1 MKRLS
6 ILAIALLFISCSAWA
21 QRTDHYTGNKL
32 PERSSTERNFDMPER
47 FINIRDFV
55 YLPDNGRMI
64 LELNNTEQYNE
75 LKNLDSV
82 LKEFIRN
89 IAFYKDSLE
98 NGSNQLR
105 IDYTIDAAY
114 SFSKIRFKKYTADG
128 NVFMNNNGEVARL
141 KLEQDTIRLYF
152 RHNPVLPRK
161 ADNGNLWAKNY
172 DYNHSHAGMFQVTFY
187 VNNYTDL
194 AKIAMDKTSLQHA
207 IDTLAATRKKA
218 TQINPDKYPSTTVY
232 NAYAIEGASDNT
244 LDNNK
249 YGNLRYHQYSG
260 IVKNEKACLWEALH
274 RSDVIQFYGN
284 VGVGLVRNTFAPVG
298 DIGLEFVHSGKRL
311 YDNKFHTYT
320 LSLYSSAY
328 FFFQQNA
335 AGDYLAKDNWFVNAT
350 FRNDNTDYFINS
362 YGLGYLYARRGDYF
376 KGTTIKAFFNVNLHK
391 HGITLCP
398 ELIITNDFKQVI
410 PGITLKVF

>member
-6 ILAIALLFISCSAWA
+6 ILAIALLFISCSTWA
-21 QRTDHYTGNKL
+21 QQPSYFLGNKQPL
-32 PERSSTERNFDMPER
+32 RSSTERNFDMPER

-98 NGSNQLR
+98 NGSSNIR

-114 SFSKIRFKKYTADG
+114 SFSKIRFKKYAADG

-207 IDTLAATRKKA
+207 IDTLAATRKKITRLSPYKFPSSSA
-218 TQINPDKYPSTTVY
+218 FNPYTTESKTDNKTEYTQY
-232 NAYAIEGASDNT
+232 NT
-244 LDNNK
+244 LRFKQYNGLVKQDNA
-249 YGNLRYHQYSG
+249 RP
-260 IVKNEKACLWEALH
+260 WEAL
-274 RSDVIQFYGN
+274 RRNEALIFYAN
-284 VGVGLVRNTFAPVG
+284 VGMGLVRNTFAPVG
-298 DIGLEFVHSGKRL
+298 EIGMEFSISGKRQ
-311 YDNKFHTYT
+311 YDNKYHSTSILMYH
-320 LSLYSSAY
+320 SAY
-328 FFFQQNA
+328 FFFEQNTN
-335 AGDYLAKDNWFVNAT
+335 GDYLAKDNWFLNLEYEQDD
-350 FRNDNTDYFINS
+350 RDYFVS
-362 YGLGYLYARRGDYF
+362 GFGLGYLYGRRGDYF
-376 KGTTIKAFFNVNLHK
+376 KGTTMKAFLNVNLHK

-398 ELIITNDFKQVI
+398 ELIITDNFKQVI

>member
-6 ILAIALLFISCSAWA
+6 LIAIALLYISCSAWA
-21 QRTDHYTGNKL
+21 QRPSYLTSNKL
-32 PERSSTERNFDMPER
+32 PERNSTERNFDMPER

-89 IAFYKDSLE
+89 ISFYKDSLE
-98 NGSNQLR
+98 NGSNHLR
-105 IDYTIDAAY
+105 IDYTIDGAY
-114 SFSKIRFKKYTADG
+114 SFSKIRFKKYVADG
-128 NVFMNNNGEVARL
+128 SVFMNNNGDVARL
-141 KLEQDTIRLYF
+141 KLEQDTVRLYF
-152 RHNPVLPRK
+152 RHNPVLPRQ
-161 ADNGNLWAKNY
+161 AGNGNLWAKNY
-172 DYNHSHAGMFQVTFY
+172 DYNHSHAGMFQVTFF

-194 AKIAMDKTSLQHA
+194 AKIAMDKTSLQHT
-207 IDTLAATRKKA
+207 IDTLASTRKKITRLSPYKFPSSSA
-218 TQINPDKYPSTTVY
+218 FNPYTTKTDNKTEYTQY
-232 NAYAIEGASDNT
+232 NT
-244 LDNNK
+244 LRFKQYNGLVKQDNAP
-249 YGNLRYHQYSG
+249 R
-260 IVKNEKACLWEALH
+260 WEALR
-274 RSDVIQFYGN
+274 RSEALIFYAN

-298 DIGLEFVHSGKRL
+298 DIGMEFSISGKRR
-311 YDNKFHTYT
+311 YDNKFHSTSILMYH
-320 LSLYSSAY
+320 SAY

-335 AGDYLAKDNWFVNAT
+335 AGDYIAKDNWFLNLEYQQSD
-350 FRNDNTDYFINS
+350 RDYFIRS

-376 KGTTIKAFFNVNLHK
+376 KGTTMKAFLNVNLHK
-391 HGITLCP
+391 NGITLCP